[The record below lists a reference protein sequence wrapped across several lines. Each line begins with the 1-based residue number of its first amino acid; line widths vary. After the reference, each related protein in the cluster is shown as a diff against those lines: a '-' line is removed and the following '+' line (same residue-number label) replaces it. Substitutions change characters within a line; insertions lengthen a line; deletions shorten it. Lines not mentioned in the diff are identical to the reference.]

1 MINSWVEEFW
11 RIIGL
16 VGLAILFGS
25 IFDHIA
31 IALVLVLGSYLVW
44 YLRNLRRLEMW
55 LSNRRSSLP
64 PPSLGIWEVIFTEL
78 YRSQKR
84 HQKRQRRIVQLLSR
98 FREVTEAMPDGV
110 VVMRANGEVE
120 WWNEIA
126 GQLFGLNYPADAGQ
140 RLTNLVRNPGLH
152 EFFQRGDSNEFY
164 TFSAPCD
171 QEKNISV
178 RITPYGNDQSLLIAR
193 DVTLLQR
200 VDQIRRDFVANI
212 SHELRTPLTVMSGYL
227 EILINEHV
235 VADPQ
240 VKRAIELMQQQS
252 KRMYRLVED
261 LMLLSRLENEQK
273 QIKHDIVDVAQ
284 ILSILREEAQIMSG
298 DRQHKLSVEATP
310 GLRIYGD
317 AKELDSAFSNLVI
330 NALNYTPEG
339 GKILLRWYQDENGAY
354 FAVTDTGIGIP
365 SQHIPRLT
373 ERFYRVDV
381 ARSRATGGSGL
392 GLAIVKHALSR
403 HNATLRIESEVG
415 RGSTFICHFPPE
427 AVVRQIE
434 TLSNKGR

>member
-1 MINSWVEEFW
+1 MINSWAEEFW
-11 RIIGL
+11 RVIGL
-16 VGLAILFGS
+16 LGLAVLFGS
-25 IFDHIA
+25 FFDHIA
-31 IALVLVLGSYLVW
+31 IALVVILGGYLVW
-44 YLRNLRRLEMW
+44 YLRNLRRLEVW
-55 LSNRRSSLP
+55 LRNRRSSLP

-110 VVMRANGEVE
+110 VVMRADGEVE

-126 GQLFGLNYPADAGQ
+126 GQLFGLNYPADVGQ

-164 TFSAPCD
+164 HFPAPRD

-178 RITPYGNDQSLLIAR
+178 RITPYGNDQYLLIAR

-227 EILINEHV
+227 EILANEHV
-235 VADPQ
+235 VDDPQ
-240 VKRAIELMQQQS
+240 IKRAIELMQQQS

-273 QIKHDIVDVAQ
+273 QIKHEVVDVAH

-298 DRQHKLSVEATP
+298 DRQHKISVEATP

-339 GKILLRWYQDENGAY
+339 GKIQLRWYQDDDGAHL
-354 FAVTDTGIGIP
+354 AVADTGIGIP
-365 SQHIPRLT
+365 PQHIPRLT

-381 ARSRATGGSGL
+381 ARSRETGGSGL

-403 HNATLRIESEVG
+403 HNATLRIESDVG
-415 RGSTFICHFPPE
+415 RGSTFICDFPHE
-427 AVVRQIE
+427 VIVRQAE
-434 TLSNKGR
+434 ALSNKGR

>member
-152 EFFQRGDSNEFY
+152 EFFQRGDSNELY